1 MEVCLA
7 RFGHSGSPAAS
18 RRHAQAPFPLD
29 TSPSPTVYHSL
40 ANPKGMGTPR
50 TRFVVQPTTVRIM
63 TPIMSIAISSGACQT
78 PKPAISVVAPVGE
91 REKQRSSRTAPVKAS
106 ESATAR
112 ANRQEGI
119 FVPLFVIL

>member
-1 MEVCLA
+1 MEVCPA

-50 TRFVVQPTTVRIM
+50 TRFVVQPTTVRIT
-63 TPIMSIAISSGACQT
+63 TPIMSIAIPSGACQS
-78 PKPAISVVAPVGE
+78 PKVTISVVAPDGE
-91 REKQRSSRTAPVKAS
+91 WEERRSSRTAPVKAS
-106 ESATAR
+106 ESAAAQAKR
-112 ANRQEGI
+112 
-119 FVPLFVIL
+119 